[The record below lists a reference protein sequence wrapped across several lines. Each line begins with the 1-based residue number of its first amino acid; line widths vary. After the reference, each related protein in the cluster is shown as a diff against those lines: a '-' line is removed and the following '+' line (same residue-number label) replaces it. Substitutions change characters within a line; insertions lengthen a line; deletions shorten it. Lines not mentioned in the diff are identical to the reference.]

1 MQNNHEEVIQ
11 AQMQKIEL
19 LNAMIEGIDDKKN
32 SDQEANKRKEKE
44 LQQELQA
51 RIGEMQDKEREVK
64 N

>member
-51 RIGEMQDKEREVK
+51 RIGDM
-64 N
+64 